1 MKLTEEQRE
10 LIALIPK
17 AIRKS
22 KEYTDATKLVLGQI
36 DFMHGT
42 DFAEVNGYVFC
53 SNDKMSEET
62 DVSVSQVKRVVKIL
76 VNEGLITTQRGN
88 RTKEGKEASKYW
100 LTDLYY
106 ELANRPKPKNEPLI
120 GGQNESEEKN
130 EPLDIELELE
140 PETDI
145 NNMLEY
151 TCTGEDN
158 SKNQHNM
165 KIDERLITEDEKNA
179 WEVLDISDNFDYSQH
194 EDISEMV
201 RSDAVNIGMMENPT
215 YFEKKKNNE
224 YVSKVFRKLSY
235 YIKEYKEST
244 FVETANDWGCKVNNV
259 YDSLDRS
266 LFKEAQWKVISKM
279 MDEFDYLFECK
290 EKFLS
295 KKYHK
300 PNITKKT
307 VSNANIISTGTSDS
321 EHCPSPAAASQNTK
335 EEYLNALRK
344 VFIEEEGWTLKTFYA
359 KSGFGLYD
367 YRKKVADI
375 LGVNVDRIDCYKF
388 EKDIKA
394 MLSND
399 MMVEEP
405 MVAYGNNSVKE
416 AQEQFA
422 MALAA
427 NG

>member
-62 DVSVSQVKRVVKIL
+62 GVSVSQVKRVVKIL
-76 VNEGLITTQRGN
+76 VNEGLITTQRGD

-120 GGQNESEEKN
+120 GGQNEIKEKN

-140 PETDI
+140 PEKDI

-165 KIDERLITEDEKNA
+165 KIDERLITEVEKDA
-179 WEVLDISDNFDYSQH
+179 WEILDISDDFDYSQY
-194 EDISEMV
+194 ENISEMV
-201 RSDAVNIGMMENPT
+201 QSDARNIGMLENPT

-224 YVSKVFRKLSY
+224 YVSKEFKKLKY
-235 YIKEYKEST
+235 YIKEYKNST
-244 FVETANDWGCKVNNV
+244 SVEMANGWGCKVNNV
-259 YDSLDRS
+259 YHSLDRS
-266 LFKEAQWKVISKM
+266 KFTESQLGTISDM
-279 MDEFDYLFECK
+279 MDEFDFLFECK
-290 EKFLS
+290 EKYLS

-300 PNITKKT
+300 TKKT
-307 VSNANIISTGTSDS
+307 VSSENSIISDGLSDS
-321 EHCPSPAAASQNTK
+321 EHCPSPAPSIEKEDNMMIMRATMSEDEIAQLSKKSTK
-335 EEYLNALRK
+335 HEEKKYGK
-344 VFIEEEGWTLKTFYA
+344 YDSVEQCLKAF
-359 KSGFGLYD
+359 D
-367 YRKKVADI
+367 
-375 LGVNVDRIDCYKF
+375 
-388 EKDIKA
+388 EKWE
-394 MLSND
+394 LTTQ
-399 MMVEEP
+399 EP
-405 MVAYGNNSVKE
+405 MVAYGNSSVQE
-416 AQEQFA
+416 AQQQFA

>member
-1 MKLTEEQRE
+1 MIDSE
-10 LIALIPK
+10 LQHLNVP
-17 AIRKS
+17 S
-22 KEYTDATKLVLGQI
+22 D
-36 DFMHGT
+36 
-42 DFAEVNGYVFC
+42 
-53 SNDKMSEET
+53 SET
-62 DVSVSQVKRVVKIL
+62 D
-76 VNEGLITTQRGN
+76 T
-88 RTKEGKEASKYW
+88 
-100 LTDLYY
+100 
-106 ELANRPKPKNEPLI
+106 
-120 GGQNESEEKN
+120 
-130 EPLDIELELE
+130 E

-165 KIDERLITEDEKNA
+165 KIDERLITENEKDA
-179 WEVLDISDNFDYSQH
+179 WEIFDISDDFDYSQN

-201 RSDAVNIGMMENPT
+201 QSDAGNIGMMENPT

-266 LFKEAQWKVISKM
+266 LFKDAQWKVISKM
-279 MDEFDYLFECK
+279 MDEFDYLYECK

-300 PNITKKT
+300 SNITKKT

-359 KSGFGLYD
+359 KSGFGLYE
-367 YRKKVADI
+367 YMKRVADI
-375 LGVNVDRIDCYKF
+375 LGINVDRINNYKF
-388 EKDIKA
+388 ENEVKTI
-394 MLSND
+394 LSND

>member
-62 DVSVSQVKRVVKIL
+62 GVSVSQVKRVVKIL

-120 GGQNESEEKN
+120 GGQNEIEEKN
-130 EPLDIELELE
+130 EPLDIELEKE
-140 PETDI
+140 PDI

-165 KIDERLITEDEKNA
+165 KIDERLITEDEKYA
-179 WEVLDISDNFDYSQH
+179 WDVLSVDDNFDYSQH

-201 RSDAVNIGMMENPT
+201 QSDAVNIGMMENPT

-224 YVSKVFRKLSY
+224 YVSKMFRELSY
-235 YIKEYKEST
+235 YIKEYKNST
-244 FVETANDWGCKVNNV
+244 SIEMANDWGCKVNDI
-259 YDSLDRS
+259 YRGLDRS
-266 LFKEAQWKVISKM
+266 KFTESQLGTISDM

-300 PNITKKT
+300 SNMMKKKSASNENATKK
-307 VSNANIISTGTSDS
+307 V
-321 EHCPSPAAASQNTK
+321 
-335 EEYLNALRK
+335 
-344 VFIEEEGWTLKTFYA
+344 
-359 KSGFGLYD
+359 
-367 YRKKVADI
+367 VADEDNEMMFRAYCTDEELI
-375 LGVNVDRIDCYKF
+375 AMGF
-388 EKDIKA
+388 E
-394 MLSND
+394 
-399 MMVEEP
+399 VEE
-405 MVAYGNNSVKE
+405 
-416 AQEQFA
+416 
-422 MALAA
+422 
-427 NG
+427 